1 MTLLQTA
8 PKKQSLAQ
16 LRQQRSLVRG
26 VQLRTNANVLSPAS
40 FQARKGY
47 MVPAYQEGKF
57 LAEPENRGKP
67 RPNPMSDPAAMEGMM
82 GMMKGN
88 MAMMVPQT
96 LIMGWINAF
105 FSGFVISAY
114 STDFSLCWHAL
125 YLHLLTRWSE
135 TAVSIDASV
144 QVNASVGCRNARLG
158 REVGVQSVVVL
169 SDPVRFAT
177 RVQLHP
183 WKQQLYVRPSLWS
196 LYHLSLFYLSFHRLT
211 SLFSSAANQV
221 TQQMAMANPG
231 AGMMGPEQDPDKLF
245 QNEAENLEVLQHR
258 WILEG
263 IEDRLIAKLSS

>member
-26 VQLRTNANVLSPAS
+26 VQLRSNANVLSPAS

-114 STDFSLCWHAL
+114 STHISLCWHAL
-125 YLHLLTRWSE
+125 YLHLLTR
-135 TAVSIDASV
+135 
-144 QVNASVGCRNARLG
+144 
-158 REVGVQSVVVL
+158 
-169 SDPVRFAT
+169 
-177 RVQLHP
+177 
-183 WKQQLYVRPSLWS
+183 
-196 LYHLSLFYLSFHRLT
+196 
-211 SLFSSAANQV
+211 
-221 TQQMAMANPG
+221 
-231 AGMMGPEQDPDKLF
+231 
-245 QNEAENLEVLQHR
+245 
-258 WILEG
+258 
-263 IEDRLIAKLSS
+263 